1 MNIKQLIEKCRVIL
15 SKQQRIR
22 LFKLGILMICSA
34 FLEMLSVSLI
44 LPFMKAAMEPD
55 EVLRNKYV
63 SWICK
68 LLSIDSGKK
77 FLIFIAIVLAC
88 VYVLK
93 NIFMIYQTTV
103 QCEFV
108 YNNMYLTQKKLLNRY
123 FSQRY
128 DFFLGAK
135 SGEILRVIEQ
145 DTVQA
150 FLLLSTLLQ
159 IMSESVVSF
168 VLAITIFIISPQ
180 ITVEMTVILVLLL
193 FIIGKV
199 IKPIMNKAGVEYR
212 DANTK
217 MNQWLIQSV
226 SGIKEIKILD
236 KESFFEG
243 QFSVYGKIFVDT
255 RKNFQ
260 RISMIPRYMVEA
272 FSLSSLMIIVAI
284 MIARTDD
291 MSFVLPVLSGIAMA
305 AIRLLPSVYRIS
317 QGMASISFDFP
328 SLNALEK
335 VILEEDVDGVQ
346 VDQAKVVEET
356 INQLKIKD
364 FSSLAMDNVS
374 YRYPSGDRNVLNN
387 VSFEIKKGMSVGIV
401 GSSGG
406 GKTTTADL
414 LLGLLSPV
422 EGEIYIDNYKLSSVI
437 NEWHAMIGYIPQQIF
452 ILDGNV
458 RDNIA
463 FGIPP
468 EEVGEEKIWT
478 VLKDAALDEFVKE
491 LPEGLDTELGERGI
505 RLSGGQRQ
513 RIGIARALYKSPSV
527 LFFDEATSALDG
539 KTESEIM
546 ESIRALKGKITMV
559 IIAHRLST
567 IEHCDHVYRVED
579 GNIIKEK

>member
-1 MNIKQLIEKCRVIL
+1 MNIKQLIEKYRVIL

-437 NEWHAMIGYIPQQIF
+437 NEWHSMIGYIPQQIF

-559 IIAHRLST
+559 IITHRLST

>member
-1 MNIKQLIEKCRVIL
+1 MNIKQLIEKYRVIL

-77 FLIFIAIVLAC
+77 FLIVIAIVLAC

-437 NEWHAMIGYIPQQIF
+437 NEWHSMIGYIPQQIF

>member
-1 MNIKQLIEKCRVIL
+1 MNIKQLIEKYRVIL

-401 GSSGG
+401 GSSGE
-406 GKTTTADL
+406 TTTADL

-437 NEWHAMIGYIPQQIF
+437 NEWHSMIGYIPQQIF

>member
-1 MNIKQLIEKCRVIL
+1 MNIKQLIEKYRVIL

-437 NEWHAMIGYIPQQIF
+437 NEWHSMIGYIPQQIF

-491 LPEGLDTELGERGI
+491 LPEGLDTELGERGS

>member
-1 MNIKQLIEKCRVIL
+1 MNIKQLIEKYRVIL

-437 NEWHAMIGYIPQQIF
+437 NEWHSMIGYIPQQIF

-513 RIGIARALYKSPSV
+513 RIGIARALYNSPSV

>member
-1 MNIKQLIEKCRVIL
+1 MNIKQLIEKYKVIL

-55 EVLRNKYV
+55 EVLHNKYV
-63 SWICK
+63 SRVCK

-180 ITVEMTVILVLLL
+180 ITVEMTIILVLLL
-193 FIIGKV
+193 LIIGKV
-199 IKPIMNKAGVEYR
+199 IKPIMNRAGIEYR

-236 KESFFEG
+236 KEPFFEG

-284 MIARTDD
+284 MIASTDD

-317 QGMASISFDFP
+317 QGMAGISFDFP

-374 YRYPSGDRNVLNN
+374 YRYPSGDRNVLNH

-437 NEWHAMIGYIPQQIF
+437 NEWHSMIGYIPQQIF

>member
-1 MNIKQLIEKCRVIL
+1 MNIKQLIEKYRVIL

-346 VDQAKVVEET
+346 VDQATVVEET

-437 NEWHAMIGYIPQQIF
+437 NEWHSMIGYIPQQIF

>member
-1 MNIKQLIEKCRVIL
+1 MDIKQLIEKYRVIL

-437 NEWHAMIGYIPQQIF
+437 NEWHSMIGYIPQQIF

>member
-1 MNIKQLIEKCRVIL
+1 MNIKQLIEKYRVIL

-55 EVLRNKYV
+55 EVIRNKYV

-243 QFSVYGKIFVDT
+243 QFSVYGKIFV
-255 RKNFQ
+255 
-260 RISMIPRYMVEA
+260 EA

-356 INQLKIKD
+356 INPLKIKD

-437 NEWHAMIGYIPQQIF
+437 NEWHSMIGYIPQQIF

>member
-1 MNIKQLIEKCRVIL
+1 MNIKQLIEKYRVIL

-55 EVLRNKYV
+55 GVLRNKYV

-68 LLSIDSGKK
+68 LLSIDTGKK

-199 IKPIMNKAGVEYR
+199 IKPIMNKAGIEYR

-346 VDQAKVVEET
+346 VDQAKAVEET

-414 LLGLLSPV
+414 LLGLLSPI
-422 EGEIYIDNYKLSSVI
+422 EGEIYIDNHKLSSVI
-437 NEWHAMIGYIPQQIF
+437 NEWHSMIGYIPQQIF

-468 EEVGEEKIWT
+468 EEVGEEKIWK
-478 VLKDAALDEFVKE
+478 VLKDAALDDFVKE

-513 RIGIARALYKSPSV
+513 RIGIERALYKSPSV

-546 ESIRALKGKITMV
+546 ESIRKLKGKITMV

-567 IEHCDHVYRVED
+567 IEHCDNVYRVED

>member
-1 MNIKQLIEKCRVIL
+1 MNIKQLIEKYRVIL

-335 VILEEDVDGVQ
+335 VILEEDVDEVQ

-437 NEWHAMIGYIPQQIF
+437 NEWHSMIGYIPQQIF

>member
-1 MNIKQLIEKCRVIL
+1 
-15 SKQQRIR
+15 
-22 LFKLGILMICSA
+22 
-34 FLEMLSVSLI
+34 MLSVSLI

-437 NEWHAMIGYIPQQIF
+437 NEWHSMIGYIPQQIF

>member
-1 MNIKQLIEKCRVIL
+1 MNIKQLIEKYRVIL

-328 SLNALEK
+328 SLNALEQ
-335 VILEEDVDGVQ
+335 VIVEEDVDGVQ

-437 NEWHAMIGYIPQQIF
+437 NEWHSMIGYIPQQIF

>member
-1 MNIKQLIEKCRVIL
+1 MNIKQLIEKYRVIL

-437 NEWHAMIGYIPQQIF
+437 NEWHSMIGYIPQQIF

>member
-1 MNIKQLIEKCRVIL
+1 MNIKQLIEKYRVIL

-335 VILEEDVDGVQ
+335 VILEGDADGLQ
-346 VDQAKVVEET
+346 NDKGKTEEIT
-356 INQLKIKD
+356 VSQLEIKD
-364 FSSLAMDNVS
+364 FSSLTMDNVL
-374 YRYPSGDRNVLNN
+374 YRYPSGDRDVLNH

-414 LLGLLSPV
+414 LLGLLSPI
-422 EGEIYIDNYKLSSVI
+422 EGEIYLDDNKLSSI
-437 NEWHAMIGYIPQQIF
+437 ITEWHSMIGYIPQQIF

-463 FGIPP
+463 FGIPQ
-468 EEVGEEKIWT
+468 EEISEEKIWKA
-478 VLKDAALDEFVKE
+478 LKDAALDEFVKE

>member
-1 MNIKQLIEKCRVIL
+1 
-15 SKQQRIR
+15 
-22 LFKLGILMICSA
+22 
-34 FLEMLSVSLI
+34 
-44 LPFMKAAMEPD
+44 
-55 EVLRNKYV
+55 
-63 SWICK
+63 
-68 LLSIDSGKK
+68 
-77 FLIFIAIVLAC
+77 
-88 VYVLK
+88 
-93 NIFMIYQTTV
+93 
-103 QCEFV
+103 
-108 YNNMYLTQKKLLNRY
+108 MYLTQKKLLNRY

-437 NEWHAMIGYIPQQIF
+437 NEWHSMIGYIPQQIF